1 MRTEIK
7 NLSESKI
14 EISFEV
20 PWEQVLPYLDSA
32 ASKLSENLKVAGFR
46 SGKIPRKIVEK
57 EIGEAKV
64 LNNGVELLIKEK
76 YPKFVIENKL
86 EVVGQPRIEILKL
99 VPGNPLSFKIQAEVL
114 PQVKLPDFRKIVSQ
128 SRKREVSVSVSEKEV
143 ENTLNQ
149 LQKSKAEFKIQKRGA
164 KKGDFLEIEYQS
176 PQIENNKLYKDSF
189 FLGKGKFIPGF
200 EENLEGMKENEE
212 KEFSLKKDSPEKKVV
227 FKVKVKKNQE
237 VKFPELN
244 NEFARKLGNF
254 ESLDELKKSIREGIK
269 KEKEAK
275 EIQRKRAEIL
285 EKISSEAKIA
295 LPESLV
301 SLEAENMINDLKE
314 RVRENLKIPFEEYL
328 SQIKKTEKDLK
339 KSFFEKAK
347 EKVKNFLILREIGKR
362 ENIEVKDEE
371 VESAINDFLANFP
384 DTKKAKELDINRL
397 KDYYKGVLYNEKI
410 FKKLENYVTNNSN
423 DN

>member
-14 EISFEV
+14 EILFEV

-46 SGKIPRKIVEK
+46 SGKIPREIVEK
-57 EIGEAKV
+57 EIGEGKV

-86 EVVGQPRIEILKL
+86 EVISQPRIEILKL

-114 PQVKLPDFRKIVSQ
+114 PQIKLPDFRKIASQ
-128 SRKREVSVSVSEKEV
+128 CRKKEASVSVSEKEV

-149 LQKSKAEFKIQKRGA
+149 LQKSRAEFKIQKRGA

-212 KEFSLKKDSPEKKVV
+212 KEFSLKKDV
-227 FKVKVKKNQE
+227 FKVKVKKIQE

-244 NEFARKLGNF
+244 NEFAKKLGNF
-254 ESLDELKKSIREGIK
+254 ENLDELKKSIKEGIK

-275 EIQRKRAEIL
+275 EIQRKRTEIL
-285 EKISSEAKIA
+285 EKISSEAKIDV
-295 LPESLV
+295 PESLV
-301 SLEAENMINDLKE
+301 SFEAEDMINDLKE
-314 RVRENLKIPFEEYL
+314 RVRENLKITFEKYL

-410 FKKLENYVTNNSN
+410 FKKLENYVTNNPN
-423 DN
+423 NN

>member
-14 EISFEV
+14 EILFEV

-32 ASKLSENLKVAGFR
+32 ASKLSENLRVAGFR

-57 EIGEAKV
+57 EIGEGKV

-86 EVVGQPRIEILKL
+86 EVISQPRIEILKL

-114 PQVKLPDFRKIVSQ
+114 PQIKLPDFRKIASQ
-128 SRKREVSVSVSEKEV
+128 CRKKEVSVSISEKEV

-149 LQKSKAEFKIQKRGA
+149 LQKSRAEFKIQKRGA

-200 EENLEGMKENEE
+200 EENLEGMEENEE
-212 KEFSLKKDSPEKKVV
+212 KEFSLKKDV
-227 FKVKVKKNQE
+227 FKVKVKKIQE

-244 NEFARKLGNF
+244 NEFAKKLGNF
-254 ESLDELKKSIREGIK
+254 ENLDELKKSIKEGIK

-275 EIQRKRAEIL
+275 EIQRKRTEIL
-285 EKISSEAKIA
+285 EKISSEAKIDV
-295 LPESLV
+295 PESLV
-301 SLEAENMINDLKE
+301 SFEAEDMINDLKE
-314 RVRENLKIPFEEYL
+314 RVRENLKITFEKYL

-362 ENIEVKDEE
+362 ENIEVKDKE

-410 FKKLENYVTNNSN
+410 FKKLENYVTNNPN
-423 DN
+423 NN